1 MKRMLCIIMM
11 LLSLFCFSSCSENV
25 NMEKLTG
32 YQKNGFRATANITLD
47 GIKYRTYIEKT
58 RDSVSF
64 SFTEPSELKDITF
77 ITNENGVFLKTN
89 GLNAPICEGRKLLK
103 SEKISSLFS
112 IQSYGSWKIEKASPG
127 GVAVY
132 VCTNESEDI
141 TIYIDRGTKLP
152 LKIIRKGTEAD
163 IISFEA
169 TTQ

>member
-1 MKRMLCIIMM
+1 MYLPFQKINKSMEH
-11 LLSLFCFSSCSENV
+11 LLKVLEDF
-25 NMEKLTG
+25 
-32 YQKNGFRATANITLD
+32 
-47 GIKYRTYIEKT
+47 
-58 RDSVSF
+58 
-64 SFTEPSELKDITF
+64 
-77 ITNENGVFLKTN
+77 
-89 GLNAPICEGRKLLK
+89 K

>member
-64 SFTEPSELKDITF
+64 SF
-77 ITNENGVFLKTN
+77 NGVFLKTN
-89 GLNAPICEGRKLLK
+89 GLNVPICEGRKLLK